1 MANKHM
7 AEILCIID
15 GMTDPACCFADMQN
29 LASMQLIGYQDNT
42 LGGEPETLNCVL
54 HLLGATD
61 VPKHLRGYIEA
72 LGSGISVCSDDLI
85 LRGSWYSLDRTGR
98 FITMN
103 TFLSNTYAC

>member
-15 GMTDPACCFADMQN
+15 GMTDPAFCSADLQN

-54 HLLGATD
+54 HLLGVTH

-72 LGSGISVCSDDLI
+72 LGNGISVCSGDLI
-85 LRGSWYSLDRTGR
+85 LRGS
-98 FITMN
+98 
-103 TFLSNTYAC
+103 